1 MQFAHCIYVS
11 AFASFQFH
19 IEAYIYYPYDCVHW
33 KILTGFACWCC
44 WASLSDVWSINL
56 EGAAGPCCS
65 CVARVFPFLPAAWS
79 RRSGAWGAVTCAGI
93 SEGKDWF
100 CTLWYGGI
108 GCHGNVLLCHH
119 TQFCTKGLEERIG
132 WRCGSISVSE
142 VSPSCPV
149 YLMFMCHITLSTMS
163 MPFCTHLCLLA
174 SF

>member
-65 CVARVFPFLPAAWS
+65 CVARVFPFLPAACS

-100 CTLWYGGI
+100 CTLWYRGI

-119 TQFCTKGLEERIG
+119 TQFCTKDLEEQIG
-132 WRCGSISVSE
+132 GDAE
-142 VSPSCPV
+142 AFQ
-149 YLMFMCHITLSTMS
+149 YLRYPTVALAI
-163 MPFCTHLCLLA
+163 LCLCVI
-174 SF
+174 